1 MLPIPFVSARYVYA
15 LGADC
20 RTHSAPGL
28 LVPESIISEKEKK
41 SKKFPFIIFLELEY

>member
-1 MLPIPFVSARYVYA
+1 MLPIPFVSARYVYT
-15 LGADC
+15 LGADV
-20 RTHSAPGL
+20 TGAL